1 MQIRQN
7 IFKKNLQTS
16 KQQFGIWQGLPDSY
30 WQGLPDSYAAEIC
43 AGAGLC
49 GCLDDWGWVGYAL
62 IGEGYEAVSG
72 GI

>member
-16 KQQFGIWQGLPDSY
+16 KQQFGI

-62 IGEGYEAVSG
+62 IGEGYEAISG